1 MFKREFEKLK
11 DITLKS
17 VYEKLLGKIKDVNS
31 ILQTLTQQALD
42 LQKVKGKRETSQKRF
57 SMYQKIRK
65 HARSLHNAVIGG
77 QCWGCDCGH
86 QHFVNLR
93 LEPGSF
99 GGESDDSPNIL
110 RPRFRLVLFSSST
123 ETSMGAPWR
132 WQEVEIEPVEMAKKG
147 SPHGKH
153 SQQAKAVSGPI
164 SVSRKLRWADFE
176 SSEEKSDPVQTGQ
189 PILDICSTLAS
200 SCMTC
205 PRQESIGFLL
215 DQFDEQRQHRIYL
228 IRTQVRELQ
237 TKSLE
242 DILTSRAALT
252 TPRPGV
258 NLMLSPRK
266 RLYIAATL
274 ASSVLQLHGNWLK
287 AKWRTRD
294 ILFPEDVEDLKLL
307 LDYPYVSWSVPGKNK
322 QLEDTSVSSRID
334 HPLIR
339 GKIMLPLGLALVE
352 ISLGHRLADLRMPID
367 DHPDEAVA
375 NLTTATRLLDAGEV
389 NDWSGT
395 RYHEVVKTCLSWAS
409 VEERGLDDERTQRD
423 VFESIVS
430 PLLENLKDSEG
441 RGQIQ

>member
-17 VYEKLLGKIKDVNS
+17 VYEKLLGKIKNANS

-42 LQKVKGKRETSQKRF
+42 LRKVKGKKGTFQERF
-57 SMYQKIRK
+57 SMYQRIRK
-65 HARSLHNAVIGG
+65 HARSLYNAVISG
-77 QCWGCDCGH
+77 QCWGCDGRH

-110 RPRFRLVLFSSST
+110 RPRFRLALFSSST
-123 ETSMGAPWR
+123 ETSMGAPWG
-132 WQEVEIEPVEMAKKG
+132 WQEVEIEPVEIAEKG
-147 SPHGKH
+147 SLHGKYN
-153 SQQAKAVSGPI
+153 QQAKAMSRPI
-164 SVSRKLRWADFE
+164 SESRKLRRADFE
-176 SSEEKSDPVQTGQ
+176 LSEEKSDPVQTGQ

-200 SCMTC
+200 CCITC
-205 PRQESIGFLL
+205 PRQKFIGFLL
-215 DQFDEQRQHRIYL
+215 DQFDEQRQHRMYL
-228 IRTQVRELQ
+228 IRTQMRELQ
-237 TKSLE
+237 TISLE
-242 DILTSRAALT
+242 DILTSRTAVT

-266 RLYIAATL
+266 RLLIAATL

-287 AKWRTRD
+287 AQWRTRD
-294 ILFPEDVEDLKLL
+294 ILFPEDVEDLNLL
-307 LDYPYVSWSVPGKNK
+307 LDYPYVPWSVPGKNK
-322 QLEDTSVSSRID
+322 RLKNTSVSSRTD
-334 HPLIR
+334 HPLIK

-352 ISLGHRLADLRMPID
+352 ISLGRRLADLRVSID
-367 DHPDEAVA
+367 NHPDEAVA

-395 RYHEVVKTCLSWAS
+395 RYHQVVKTCLSWTS
-409 VEERGLDDERTQRD
+409 IGEGGLDDERSQRD

>member
-1 MFKREFEKLK
+1 VFKREFEKLK

-17 VYEKLLGKIKDVNS
+17 VYEKLLRKIKDVNS
-31 ILQTLTQQALD
+31 VLQTLTQQTLN
-42 LQKVKGKRETSQKRF
+42 LQKVNGRKETSQMRF
-57 SMYQKIRK
+57 SMYQRIRK
-65 HARSLHNAVIGG
+65 HARSLHNAVISG
-77 QCWGCDCGH
+77 QRWGCDGRH

-99 GGESDDSPNIL
+99 GGENDDSANIL

-132 WQEVEIEPVEMAKKG
+132 WQEVEIEPVEMAEKG
-147 SPHGKH
+147 SLHGKYN
-153 SQQAKAVSGPI
+153 QQAKAVSGPI
-164 SVSRKLRWADFE
+164 SVPGKLRWADFE
-176 SSEEKSDPVQTGQ
+176 LSKEKSDPVQTGQ

-200 SCMTC
+200 CCMTY
-205 PRQESIGFLL
+205 PEQKFIGFLL

-242 DILTSRAALT
+242 DILTSRTALT

-266 RLYIAATL
+266 RLLIAATL
-274 ASSVLQLHGNWLK
+274 ASSVFQLHGNWLK
-287 AKWRTRD
+287 AQWRTRD

-307 LDYPYVSWSVPGKNK
+307 LDYPYVSWSVSGKNK
-322 QLEDTSVSSRID
+322 QLENTPVSSRTD
-334 HPLIR
+334 HPLIK

-367 DHPDEAVA
+367 DHTDEAVA

-395 RYHEVVKTCLSWAS
+395 RYHEVVKTCLSWTS
-409 VEERGLDDERTQRD
+409 VEEGGLDDERAQRD
-423 VFESIVS
+423 IFESIVS

>member
-1 MFKREFEKLK
+1 
-11 DITLKS
+11 
-17 VYEKLLGKIKDVNS
+17 
-31 ILQTLTQQALD
+31 
-42 LQKVKGKRETSQKRF
+42 
-57 SMYQKIRK
+57 MYQKIRK
-65 HARSLHNAVIGG
+65 HARSLHNAVISG
-77 QCWGCDCGH
+77 QCWGCDGGH

-99 GGESDDSPNIL
+99 GGENEDGSNIV
-110 RPRFRLVLFSSST
+110 RPRFRLALFSSST
-123 ETSMGAPWR
+123 EASMGAPWR
-132 WQEVEIEPVEMAKKG
+132 WQEVEIEPVEMAEKG
-147 SPHGKH
+147 SLHGKH
-153 SQQAKAVSGPI
+153 KQAKAMSG
-164 SVSRKLRWADFE
+164 STSASRKLRWADFE

-205 PRQESIGFLL
+205 PRQEFIGFLL
-215 DQFDEQRQHRIYL
+215 DQFDTQRQHRIYF

-242 DILTSRAALT
+242 DILTSRTAVT
-252 TPRPGV
+252 TPRSGV
-258 NLMLSPRK
+258 NLALSPRK

-287 AKWRTRD
+287 AQWRTRD

-322 QLEDTSVSSRID
+322 QLENMSVSSRTD
-334 HPLIR
+334 HPLIK

-352 ISLGHRLADLRMPID
+352 ISLGHRLA
-367 DHPDEAVA
+367 VA

-389 NDWSGT
+389 NDWSAT

-409 VEERGLDDERTQRD
+409 VEEGGLDDERTQRD

-430 PLLENLKDSEG
+430 PLLENLRDSEG